1 MRFAALTLA
10 PAVAYDPSRLT
21 LAFRRGQLD
30 ALVRT
35 HLGPAGL
42 YTLEMQQSLALRQ
55 LSQAWAAYREDR
67 GITLGARLVGAECAA
82 ERDAFLG
89 LVARTLPSPASPL
102 AEAVRTVRRIAVA
115 PLAAEARQA
124 ATIEAQSLPQLE
136 AVIATLASDRLPT
149 DPLERLLALIE
160 HHRYSLGAGEDALGA
175 TALSPCWAINLL
187 ALTRPEALALCVP
200 PIPLPGLARRRLF
213 RADLSA
219 AKRRDAASD
228 GLLKAMLE
236 AARDLDRIWQAT
248 RRFAGQFP
256 QLRSHS
262 RLGSAWA
269 LLVSLG
275 ELTPAQLG
283 RALGMTKAGA
293 GKLLRQLESGGLARS
308 NGMFEPYACT
318 PIAAAPFAADLY

>member
-1 MRFAALTLA
+1 M
-10 PAVAYDPSRLT
+10 AYDPSRLT

-30 ALVRT
+30 ALIRT

-42 YTLEMQQSLALRQ
+42 YTPEMQQSLALRQ

-187 ALTRPEALALCVP
+187 ALTRPEGLALCAP
-200 PIPLPGLARRRLF
+200 SIPLPALPLPALARRRLF

-236 AARDLDRIWQAT
+236 AARDLDRMWQAT
-248 RRFAGQFP
+248 RRFTGQFP

-293 GKLLRQLESGGLARS
+293 GKLLRQLEGGGLARS

-318 PIAAAPFAADLY
+318 PIAAAPFAVDLY

>member
-1 MRFAALTLA
+1 M
-10 PAVAYDPSRLT
+10 AYDPSRLT

-42 YTLEMQQSLALRQ
+42 YTPEMQQSLALRQ

-124 ATIEAQSLPQLE
+124 STIEAQSLPQLE

-187 ALTRPEALALCVP
+187 ALTRPEALALCAP
-200 PIPLPGLARRRLF
+200 SIPLPALPLPALARRRLF

-236 AARDLDRIWQAT
+236 AARDLDRMWQAT
-248 RRFAGQFP
+248 RRFAGLFP

-318 PIAAAPFAADLY
+318 PIAVASFAADLY

>member
-1 MRFAALTLA
+1 M
-10 PAVAYDPSRLT
+10 AYDPSRLT

-42 YTLEMQQSLALRQ
+42 YTPEMQQSLALRQ

-89 LVARTLPSPASPL
+89 LVARILPSPASPL

-124 ATIEAQSLPQLE
+124 ATI
-136 AVIATLASDRLPT
+136 LPT

-175 TALSPCWAINLL
+175 TALSPCWAINLI

-200 PIPLPGLARRRLF
+200 PIPLPALARRRLF

-236 AARDLDRIWQAT
+236 AARDLDRGWQAT
-248 RRFAGQFP
+248 RRFASQFP